1 VEVDERDP
9 LDRGWTSASDLA
21 EYAYCPR
28 AHYYRH
34 HPPRRGPT
42 RDSVRRAGVGE
53 RYHARALEADIRRST
68 ASSRA
73 LWALVGIALVL
84 LLVAFVWLSSGG

>member
-1 VEVDERDP
+1 VGAELRDP
-9 LDRGWTSASDLA
+9 SAPGWTSASDLA

-34 HPPRRGPT
+34 HPPPRGPDA
-42 RDSVRRAGVGE
+42 DSVRRAGLGE
-53 RYHARALEADIRRST
+53 RYHAQALAAEIRRSA

-73 LWALVGIALVL
+73 LWALVGLALVL
-84 LLVAFVWLSSGG
+84 LLVALVWISAGG